1 MTQKQPMVSQA
12 TLPVSTS
19 PAAMEAGSSRLWDAL
34 REVRDPE
41 LPVSLVD
48 LGLIYAIRSHGSHV
62 ELDLTFTATAC
73 PCMDFI
79 REDIR
84 ARLLQEPGVET
95 IEIREVWDPPWS
107 ADRITPAGREALRR
121 CGVAA

>member
-1 MTQKQPMVSQA
+1 VTDNPTRS
-12 TLPVSTS
+12 PSTGEDNG
-19 PAAMEAGSSRLWDAL
+19 ALWAAL

-48 LGLIYAIRSHGSHV
+48 LGLIYGLRRDGSTVHV
-62 ELDLTFTATAC
+62 DLTFTATAC

-79 REDIR
+79 REDVR
-84 ARLLQEPGVET
+84 DRLMAEPDVEAV
-95 IEIREVWDPPWS
+95 EINVVWDPPWS
-107 ADRITPAGREALRR
+107 VERMTPEGREALRR